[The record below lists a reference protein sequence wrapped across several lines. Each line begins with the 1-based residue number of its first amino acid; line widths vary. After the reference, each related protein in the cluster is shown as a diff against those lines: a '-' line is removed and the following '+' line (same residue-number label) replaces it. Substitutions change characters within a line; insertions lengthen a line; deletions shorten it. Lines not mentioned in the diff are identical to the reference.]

1 MGYGKLEA
9 EAELATFPKDKT
21 PSVEW
26 PDKGIVHLDNLK
38 FKYAPHYPYVLK
50 SVSLN
55 IHSGEKVCTV
65 EL

>member
-9 EAELATFPKDKT
+9 EADLVTSPKDKM

-26 PDKGIVHLDNLK
+26 PDKGIFHLENVK

-50 SVSLN
+50 SVSLK
-55 IHSGEKVCTV
+55 IQSGEKVR
-65 EL
+65 